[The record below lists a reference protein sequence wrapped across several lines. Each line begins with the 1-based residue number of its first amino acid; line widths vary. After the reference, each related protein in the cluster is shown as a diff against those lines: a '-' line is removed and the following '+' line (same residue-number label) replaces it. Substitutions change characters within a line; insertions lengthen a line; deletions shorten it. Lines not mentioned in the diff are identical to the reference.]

1 LNLGDYAFHVA
12 IKELYPSVV
21 ANWFDLNDMGC
32 PIKIGGVEEKGDGI
46 TVTHVVVYWLPY
58 MYKGEQARVA
68 FGLAEDVATS
78 ALVGIGFLRST
89 KALMA
94 FTGDDPELQLQAVGA
109 SLPLFF
115 EPPTRRVPPIRRD
128 STNAYQARPMEDI
141 EDTSDD
147 SEDDTI
153 NMM

>member
-1 LNLGDYAFHVA
+1 
-12 IKELYPSVV
+12 
-21 ANWFDLNDMGC
+21 M
-32 PIKIGGVEEKGDGI
+32 
-46 TVTHVVVYWLPY
+46 VYWLPY

-115 EPPTRRVPPIRRD
+115 EPPTR
-128 STNAYQARPMEDI
+128 
-141 EDTSDD
+141 
-147 SEDDTI
+147 
-153 NMM
+153 